1 MAILPIDTATRI
13 ALARHL
19 RFARRMAQ
27 LHLLAA
33 RQSDLGS
40 EIAASI
46 AWDACAKELR
56 AALQLARIREA
67 ERLQRGTVKGSD
79 PRD

>member
-1 MAILPIDTATRI
+1 MALLPIDTATRL

-27 LHLLAA
+27 LHFVAG
-33 RQSDLGS
+33 RDGLGC
-40 EIAASI
+40 EIAAAI
-46 AWDACAKELR
+46 AWDASAKELR
-56 AALQLARIREA
+56 AALQLARQHDTAWRE
-67 ERLQRGTVKGSD
+67 RDTVQGSD